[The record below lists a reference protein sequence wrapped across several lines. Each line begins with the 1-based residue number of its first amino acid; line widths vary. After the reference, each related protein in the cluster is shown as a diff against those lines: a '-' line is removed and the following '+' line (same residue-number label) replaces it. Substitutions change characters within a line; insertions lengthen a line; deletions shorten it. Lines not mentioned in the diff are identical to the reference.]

1 MLDTELAEGGR
12 RAKQLDSI
20 FTSEKSARASRV
32 YLQKQPC
39 SGSGVFISHV
49 GSRGTGQPVLLGD
62 NQPTA
67 RVEAG
72 GSLRSL
78 PTQESVILNSH

>member
-39 SGSGVFISHV
+39 SGSGVFIFHV
-49 GSRGTGQPVLLGD
+49 G
-62 NQPTA
+62 
-67 RVEAG
+67 
-72 GSLRSL
+72 
-78 PTQESVILNSH
+78 